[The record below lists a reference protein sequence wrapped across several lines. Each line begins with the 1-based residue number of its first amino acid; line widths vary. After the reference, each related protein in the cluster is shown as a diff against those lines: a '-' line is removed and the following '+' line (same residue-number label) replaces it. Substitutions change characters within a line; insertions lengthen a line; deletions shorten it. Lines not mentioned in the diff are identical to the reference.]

1 MAPPRIAGLKSFRE
15 LRKSQRSADM
25 EALDEKTKKNKKKA
39 KVLLLESWE
48 FMEGLEVNVYTYI
61 YMYSCQ
67 CELRNLFWNLKIQPI
82 QVVCRV
88 DGHVW
93 HV

>member
-61 YMYSCQ
+61 YICIVASVSW
-67 CELRNLFWNLKIQPI
+67 EIFFET
-82 QVVCRV
+82 
-88 DGHVW
+88 
-93 HV
+93 